1 MSASKSNAKSK
12 RVLEPLPEDIIKAI
26 DEAHKNLKVKPPIES
41 VLFQSQEAKD
51 GFKQAKVVLDEGT
64 LYEKYKKRPALP
76 YDYDHAIDI
85 WKFEQG
91 QIKPTNTGRTE
102 RTHTQLLADMES
114 RANHNRVVSGI
125 SDGNDASR
133 RVADITHGYMN
144 GERRGEYP

>member
-64 LYEKYKKRPALP
+64 LYEKYKK
-76 YDYDHAIDI
+76 
-85 WKFEQG
+85 G
-91 QIKPTNTGRTE
+91 QRYPMTMTM
-102 RTHTQLLADMES
+102 LL
-114 RANHNRVVSGI
+114 I
-125 SDGNDASR
+125 FGNLNKDK
-133 RVADITHGYMN
+133 
-144 GERRGEYP
+144 